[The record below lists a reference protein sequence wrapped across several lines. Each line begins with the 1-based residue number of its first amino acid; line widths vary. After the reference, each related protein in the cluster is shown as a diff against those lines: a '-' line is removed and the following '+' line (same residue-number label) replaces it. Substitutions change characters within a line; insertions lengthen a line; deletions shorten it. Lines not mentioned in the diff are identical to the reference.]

1 MFPAGR
7 EKESRRMAIACTRV
21 ASSLAVAVAIGAAFL
36 GGASA
41 AGPAKVDD
49 PSAAIPLAPHRAIY
63 DLKLGQLRG
72 KRSLEAVR
80 GRIVYDFAG
89 NMCDGY
95 DLRFRQVTELDS
107 GEGKTALSDLRSTS
121 WEEGASRSLR
131 FDSQNYLDRKL
142 VDAVDGHADKGPAGV
157 TVTLAKPK
165 PTTMDI
171 GSAVFPSEHMR
182 RIIAAAREGKT
193 LLELTVYDGSETGQ
207 KVYQSLTVIGKKIAP
222 KEHAP
227 ADAAAGQAAFAGL
240 DRWPVT
246 ISYFDRAQQGQGEQT
261 PVYAISF
268 EAYENGVARALLLDY
283 GDFTVS
289 GDLTSLEMKDA
300 KPCEK

>member
-1 MFPAGR
+1 
-7 EKESRRMAIACTRV
+7 MAIACTRV
-21 ASSLAVAVAIGAAFL
+21 ASSLAAVVAVGAALL
-36 GGASA
+36 GNATA

-80 GRIVYDFAG
+80 GRIVYDFNG

-107 GEGKTALSDLRSTS
+107 GEGKYALSDLRSTS
-121 WEEGASRSLR
+121 WEEGAARSLR
-131 FDSQNYLDRKL
+131 FDSQNYLDQRL
-142 VDAVDGHADKGPAGV
+142 VDTVDGHADKGPDGV
-157 TVTLAKPK
+157 TVKLAKPK
-165 PTTMDI
+165 PSTMDI

-193 LLELTVYDGSETGQ
+193 LLEVTVYDGSETGD

-222 KEHAP
+222 NEQAP
-227 ADAAAGQAAFAGL
+227 TDAAAGQTAVAGL
-240 DRWPVT
+240 ARWPVT
-246 ISYFDRAQQGQGEQT
+246 ISYFDRAQGGQGEQT

-268 EAYENGVARALLLDY
+268 EAYENGIARALLLDY

>member
-1 MFPAGR
+1 
-7 EKESRRMAIACTRV
+7 MAIACKRA
-21 ASSLAVAVAIGAAFL
+21 ASSLVAIVAVGVALL
-36 GGASA
+36 GTASA

-80 GRIVYDFAG
+80 GRIVYDFNG

-107 GEGKTALSDLRSTS
+107 GEGKYALSDLRSTS
-121 WEEGASRSLR
+121 WEEGAARSLR

-142 VDAVDGHADKGPAGV
+142 VDSVDGHADKSPEGV
-157 TVTLAKPK
+157 TVTLAKPNPK
-165 PTTMDI
+165 TMDI

-182 RIIAAAREGKT
+182 RIIAAARAGET
-193 LLELTVYDGSETGQ
+193 LLEVTVYDGSETGD
-207 KVYQSLTVIGKKIAP
+207 KVYQSLTVIGKRIAP
-222 KEHAP
+222 NEPAP
-227 ADAAAGQAAFAGL
+227 TDAAAGNAAFAGL
-240 DRWPVT
+240 ARWPVT
-246 ISYFDRAQQGQGEQT
+246 ISYFDRDQQGNSGEQT

-268 EAYENGVARALLLDY
+268 EAYENGVARALVLDY
-283 GDFTVS
+283 GEFTVT

>member
-1 MFPAGR
+1 
-7 EKESRRMAIACTRV
+7 MAIATRI
-21 ASSLAVAVAIGAAFL
+21 APSLAIVAVAVAALL
-36 GGASA
+36 GVASA

-49 PSAAIPLAPHRAIY
+49 PSASIPLAPHRAVY

-107 GEGKTALSDLRSTS
+107 GEGKYALSDLRSTS
-121 WEEGASRSLR
+121 WEEGVARSLR

-142 VDAVDGHADKGPAGV
+142 VDSVDGHADKGPGGV
-157 TVTLAKPK
+157 TVTLLKPK
-165 PTTMDI
+165 PKTTEI
-171 GSAVFPSEHMR
+171 GTAVFPSEHMR
-182 RIIAAAREGKT
+182 RIIAAARAGAK
-193 LLELTVYDGSETGQ
+193 LLEVTVYDGSENGD

-222 KEHAP
+222 DEHAP
-227 ADAAAGQAAFAGL
+227 TDAAAGQAAMAKL
-240 DRWPVT
+240 ERWPVT
-246 ISYFDRAQQGQGEQT
+246 ISYFDRSKEGGEQT

-268 EAYENGVARALLLDY
+268 EAYENGIARALLLDY
-283 GDFTVS
+283 GDFTVA
-289 GDLTSLEMKDA
+289 GDLTSLEMKDV

>member
-1 MFPAGR
+1 
-7 EKESRRMAIACTRV
+7 MAIACTTRIACSFLIV
-21 ASSLAVAVAIGAAFL
+21 GAASAAFL
-36 GGASA
+36 GLAAA

-49 PSAAIPLAPHRAIY
+49 PSAAIALAPHRAIY

-72 KRSLEAVR
+72 KKSLDGVR
-80 GRIVYDFAG
+80 GRIVYDFNG

-95 DLRFRQVTELDS
+95 DLRFRQVTELDT
-107 GEGKTALSDLRSTS
+107 GEGKYALSDLRSTS
-121 WEEGASRSLR
+121 WEEGAARSLR

-142 VDAVDGHADKGPAGV
+142 VDSVDGHADKGPDGV

-165 PTTMDI
+165 PKTVGI
-171 GSAVFPSEHMR
+171 GTAVFPSEHMR
-182 RIIAAAREGKT
+182 RIIAAARAGER
-193 LLELTVYDGSETGQ
+193 LLEVVVYDGSESGE
-207 KVYQSLTVIGKKIAP
+207 KVYQSLTVIGKKIAAN
-222 KEHAP
+222 EHAP
-227 ADAAAGQAAFAGL
+227 KDAAASQAAVAGM

-246 ISYFDRAQQGQGEQT
+246 ISYFDRAQQGNGEQT

-289 GDLTSLEMKDA
+289 GDLTSLEVKDA

>member
-1 MFPAGR
+1 
-7 EKESRRMAIACTRV
+7 
-21 ASSLAVAVAIGAAFL
+21 
-36 GGASA
+36 
-41 AGPAKVDD
+41 
-49 PSAAIPLAPHRAIY
+49 
-63 DLKLGQLRG
+63 
-72 KRSLEAVR
+72 VR

-121 WEEGASRSLR
+121 WEEGAARSLR
-131 FDSQNYLDRKL
+131 FDSQNYLDRRL
-142 VDAVDGHADKGPAGV
+142 VDSVDGHADKGADGV

-165 PTTMDI
+165 PSTMRI
-171 GSAVFPSEHMR
+171 GTAVFPSEHMR

-193 LLELTVYDGSETGQ
+193 LLELTVYDGSETGE

-222 KEHAP
+222 NEHAP
-227 ADAAAGQAAFAGL
+227 TDAAAGQTAVAGL

-268 EAYENGVARALLLDY
+268 EAYENGVARALVLDY

-289 GDLTSLEMKDA
+289 GDLTSLEMKNV

>member
-1 MFPAGR
+1 
-7 EKESRRMAIACTRV
+7 MAIACTRI
-21 ASSLAVAVAIGAAFL
+21 ASSLAAAVAVSAFL
-36 GGASA
+36 IGGASA

-131 FDSQNYLDRKL
+131 FDSQNYLDQKL
-142 VDAVDGHADKGPAGV
+142 VDAVDGHADKGPDGV

-165 PTTMDI
+165 PSTMDI

-207 KVYQSLTVIGKKIAP
+207 KVYQSLTVIGKRIAP
-222 KEHAP
+222 NEHAP
-227 ADAAAGQAAFAGL
+227 SDAAAGQAAFAGL
-240 DRWPVT
+240 ERWPVT

>member
-1 MFPAGR
+1 MP
-7 EKESRRMAIACTRV
+7 IACTRI
-21 ASSLAVAVAIGAAFL
+21 ASSLAAAALGIAAFL
-36 GGASA
+36 GNASA

-63 DLKLGQLRG
+63 DLKLRQLRG

-89 NMCDGY
+89 NMCEGY

-107 GEGKTALSDLRSTS
+107 GEGKSALSDLRSTS
-121 WEEGASRSLR
+121 WEEGGARSLR
-131 FDSQNYLDRKL
+131 FGSENYLDRKL
-142 VDAVDGHADKGPAGV
+142 VDSVDGHADKGPDGV
-157 TVTLAKPK
+157 TVTLLKPK
-165 PTTMDI
+165 PKTTDI
-171 GSAVFPSEHMR
+171 GTAVFPSEHMR
-182 RIIAAAREGKT
+182 RIIAAARAGER
-193 LLELTVYDGSETGQ
+193 LLEVTVYDGSENGD

-222 KEHAP
+222 SEHAP
-227 ADAAAGQAAFAGL
+227 TDAAAGQAAFANL
-240 DRWPVT
+240 ERWPVT
-246 ISYFDRAQQGQGEQT
+246 ISYFDRAHQGGEQT

-283 GDFTVS
+283 GDFIVA
-289 GDLTSLEMKDA
+289 GNLTSLEMKDA

>member
-1 MFPAGR
+1 
-7 EKESRRMAIACTRV
+7 MAIARI
-21 ASSLAVAVAIGAAFL
+21 APLAIAAVAVAAFL
-36 GGASA
+36 GSASA

-49 PSAAIPLAPHRAIY
+49 PSASIPLAPHRAVY

-89 NMCDGY
+89 NMCNGY

-107 GEGKTALSDLRSTS
+107 GEGKYALSDLRSTS
-121 WEEGASRSLR
+121 WEEGGARSLR

-142 VDAVDGHADKGPAGV
+142 VDSVDGHADKGSDGV
-157 TVTLAKPK
+157 TVTLAKPTPK
-165 PTTMDI
+165 TMDI
-171 GSAVFPSEHMR
+171 GTAVFPSEHMR
-182 RIIAAAREGKT
+182 RIIAAARAGQT
-193 LLELTVYDGSETGQ
+193 LLEVTIYDGSESGE

-222 KEHAP
+222 DEHAP
-227 ADAAAGQAAFAGL
+227 ADAAAGQAAMARL

-246 ISYFDRAQQGQGEQT
+246 ISYFDRAQQGNGEQT

-268 EAYENGVARALLLDY
+268 EAYENGVVRALLLDY
-283 GDFTVS
+283 GDFTVA
-289 GDLTSLEMKDA
+289 GNLTSLEMKDV